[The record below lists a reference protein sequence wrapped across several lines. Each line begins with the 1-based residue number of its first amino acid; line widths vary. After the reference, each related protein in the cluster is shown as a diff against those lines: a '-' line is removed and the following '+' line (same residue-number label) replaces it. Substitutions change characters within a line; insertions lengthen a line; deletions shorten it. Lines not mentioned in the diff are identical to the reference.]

1 MHQFHPTI
9 PDEISH
15 TRFESLPLLKADRF
29 FFIVQHYLDK
39 TSQLL
44 KQNQIKTNVLKAAV
58 SASIC
63 VLQHFNSTTIIK
75 QKLNRSVLLNLLQT
89 LIITTLYMAERILHG
104 SKRNTANQMI
114 YMNECRCISYSQFRY
129 SDKIVKMKKNTSSIY
144 LTLYT
149 YTYYIYRC

>member
-1 MHQFHPTI
+1 MYLALLKMSATIAVDQMFDFNVLHQFHPTI
-9 PDEISH
+9 PNEISY
-15 TRFESLPLLKADRF
+15 TRFESLPLLKADRI

-75 QKLNRSVLLNLLQT
+75 QKLNRSILLNLLQT
-89 LIITTLYMAERILHG
+89 LIITTLYMAER
-104 SKRNTANQMI
+104 NTPW
-114 YMNECRCISYSQFRY
+114 F
-129 SDKIVKMKKNTSSIY
+129 KKKY
-144 LTLYT
+144 GQPDDLYE
-149 YTYYIYRC
+149 